1 MKKFFF
7 ILSLMAV
14 MFLNGCASTKYRF
27 DYQEEKLDIVWPKA
41 PDIPRYRYLGVINGD
56 NNFREIEGSEGLARR
71 GLSWLGRFVFGED
84 EPRLLY
90 RPQSG
95 AMDDEAKRMFITDVG
110 AKSLFVFDLVNNEL
124 DVWEGVD
131 SETTFLSPIAV
142 CLMSQ
147 NQILVSD
154 SDLGYVVLFDAT
166 GKNAAI
172 IGENKLSR
180 PTGLACNKN
189 QKRFYVA
196 DSQTHKIHV
205 FSIDGQWL
213 FEFGGKG
220 AGEGSLNAPTHM
232 AFANNNLVVSDTLN
246 ARVQI
251 FNVEGKWLNSF
262 GKRGMF
268 VGNLPRP
275 KGVAVDS
282 EEHIYVVESYYD
294 HLIVF
299 DKAGKGLLP
308 IGGNGN
314 EPGKFYLPAGIWI
327 DKNDVIYVAD
337 MFNSRIMVF
346 QYIKYDTGQNNK
358 LERKL

>member
-1 MKKFFF
+1 MNKLFFV
-7 ILSLMAV
+7 LSLMAV
-14 MFLNGCASTKYRF
+14 MFLNGCASSKYRF
-27 DYQEEKLDIVWPKA
+27 DYQEQKLDIVWPKA
-41 PDIPRYRYLGVINGD
+41 PDVPRYRYLGVINGD
-56 NNFREIEGSEGLARR
+56 NNFKKIEGSEGLARK
-71 GLSWLGRFVFGED
+71 GLSWIGRLVFGED

-95 AMDDEAKRMFITDVG
+95 ALDDETKRLFITDVG
-110 AKSLFVFDLVNNEL
+110 TKSLFVFDLANGSL

-131 SETTFLSPIAV
+131 SDTSFLSPIAV
-142 CLMSQ
+142 CLLSQ

-154 SDLGYVVLFDAT
+154 SDLGYVAMFDAT
-166 GKNAAI
+166 GKSLAR
-172 IGENKLSR
+172 IGENRLSR
-180 PTGLACNKN
+180 PTGLACDKN
-189 QKRFYVA
+189 QKRIYVA

-213 FEFGGKG
+213 FEFGKKG
-220 AGEGSLNAPTHM
+220 AGESALNAPTHM
-232 AFANNNLVVSDTLN
+232 VFANDKLIVSDTLN

-251 FNVEGKWLNSF
+251 FDADGKWLSSF

-299 DKAGKGLLP
+299 DKTGKGLLP

-314 EPGKFYLPAGIWI
+314 EPGKFYLPAGVWI

-337 MFNSRIMVF
+337 MFNSRVVVF
-346 QYIKYDTGQNNK
+346 QYIKYVMDQNKK
-358 LERKL
+358 LER